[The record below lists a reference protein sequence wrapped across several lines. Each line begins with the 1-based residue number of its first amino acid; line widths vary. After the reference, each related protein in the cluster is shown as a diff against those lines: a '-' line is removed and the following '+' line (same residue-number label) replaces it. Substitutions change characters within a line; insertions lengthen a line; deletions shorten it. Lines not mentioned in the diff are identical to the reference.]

1 MNDRIPAPKQT
12 SPLAERITSGLLFV
26 CFAALGW
33 LTLWQGGMAVKGK
46 SGLVTFVDGRPGRVV
61 AALCFCAAAIGLLML
76 LRSFKPGRLVN
87 LIALL
92 VLMVPPLLYGMA
104 RH

>member
-1 MNDRIPAPKQT
+1 MNDRIHAQKQSSALTGRIPA
-12 SPLAERITSGLLFV
+12 ALLLV

-33 LTLWQGGMAVKGK
+33 LTLWQGGMAVKGQ
-46 SGLVTFVDGRPGRVV
+46 SGWVTFIDGRPGRAV

-76 LRSFKPGRLVN
+76 LRSFRPGRLVN

-92 VLMVPPLLYGMA
+92 LLMVPPLLYGVS